1 MRTTTTKTEFK
12 QWQVLPALPRP
23 PGQAAAATALP
34 EFRAAESTKSSLAK
48 PGRDERSGRSS
59 QAGELQG
66 AGKPP
71 ENISTPR
78 VSQRP

>member
-12 QWQVLPALPRP
+12 QWQVLPPLSRP
-23 PGQAAAATALP
+23 PGEGSAATGLP
-34 EFRAAESTKSSLAK
+34 EYRASESTGPSLAK
-48 PGRDERSGRSS
+48 PGRAECLPHSGRM
-59 QAGELQG
+59 GDVRG

-71 ENISTPR
+71 ENTSTPR